1 MYNVEQR
8 RFHRGYPDITKH
20 CVKLSYPENK
30 QFARWVNFAC
40 LLSSAV
46 IFQYL
51 LFRKILSG
59 LPLEC

>member
-1 MYNVEQR
+1 MYNVEQW

-30 QFARWVNFAC
+30 QFARCINFAR
-40 LLSSAV
+40 LLSSAD

-51 LFRKILSG
+51 LFEKNLSG
-59 LPLEC
+59 IPLEC